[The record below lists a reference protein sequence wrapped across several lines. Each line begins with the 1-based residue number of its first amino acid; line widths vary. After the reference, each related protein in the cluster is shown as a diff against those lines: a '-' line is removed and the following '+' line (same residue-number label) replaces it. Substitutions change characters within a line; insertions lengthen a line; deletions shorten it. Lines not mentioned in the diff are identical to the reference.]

1 MYCRRIEVIFM
12 TIDSPILL
20 VLLSAICSSIS
31 AVIVC
36 FLNQYFFQKKKEERE
51 LERSIKKERLY
62 KLYLPI
68 RKLLYRRVNF
78 DEGYIGLD
86 DSDVQEI
93 IGIIDKNI
101 DLADDALEDYYWR
114 FYEELG
120 YRYLERGQQPDSNE
134 YEFPMDED
142 RKFLEFTESGYKKL
156 KCELHMI

>member
-1 MYCRRIEVIFM
+1 MP
-12 TIDSPILL
+12 IDSAILMVL
-20 VLLSAICSSIS
+20 VSAICSITS

-51 LERSIKKERLY
+51 LERNVKKERLY
-62 KLYLPI
+62 KLYLPV
-68 RKLLYRRVNF
+68 RKLLYRRVDF

-101 DLADDALEDYYWR
+101 DLADDTLEDYYWHL
-114 FYEELG
+114 YEELG
-120 YRYLERGQQPDSNE
+120 YRYLERGQHPDSNACE
-134 YEFPMDED
+134 LPMDGD
-142 RKFLEFTESGYKKL
+142 RKFLEFIESGYKKL

>member
-1 MYCRRIEVIFM
+1 M
-12 TIDSPILL
+12 TIEDFFVPI
-20 VLLSAICSSIS
+20 VS
-31 AVIVC
+31 AVSVC
-36 FLNQYFFQKKKEERE
+36 YFNQSYFQKEKEKRE
-51 LERSIKKERLY
+51 LERGVKKERFY

-68 RKLLYRRVNF
+68 RKLLYRRVDF
-78 DEGYIGLD
+78 EEGYIGLD

-120 YRYLERGQQPDSNE
+120 YRCLERGQHPDSNE
-134 YEFPMDED
+134 YEFPMDGD
-142 RKFLEFTESGYKKL
+142 RKFLEFIESGYKKL